1 MSERTHNSVALQQT
15 NVIDNFRLSVIGS
28 TQIVRNEM
36 FLHNKTISQKSNNA
50 VDASNWRNMEYDE
63 RFFGLP

>member
-50 VDASNWRNMEYDE
+50 VDASN
-63 RFFGLP
+63 